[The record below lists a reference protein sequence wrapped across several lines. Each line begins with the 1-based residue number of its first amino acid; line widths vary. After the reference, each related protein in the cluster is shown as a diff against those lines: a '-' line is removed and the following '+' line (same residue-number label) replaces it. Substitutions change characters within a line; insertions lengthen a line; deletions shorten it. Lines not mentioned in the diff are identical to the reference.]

1 MQKRDSSS
9 TARKPLRQLAKSS
22 ALMAATRFSF
32 QKPSQQTKDDT
43 RRRVEKP
50 SFHRSKRTR
59 NSDGSPMERNDGDG
73 TSPVTKTPPNET
85 TTSSFSFAPSFVQ
98 TKSSALS
105 QDSIGDDSG
114 DDSRVVTTPVNHFAL
129 TPPLQ
134 RRRRSK
140 AANGEWV
147 RRLISLQNALSNDS
161 VRLQNKAFSR
171 HKMLLD
177 ASDPRKR
184 AKTFTDVTI
193 LGQYVGPWV
202 NVPEDMKITV
212 LGFVHGHTQQTGEN
226 YRRMTPQQQTQK
238 QRNTK
243 TVSKDF
249 FAWFTFTLST
259 ARRIELQ
266 KGCKLR
272 IYNAIILP
280 CRSPIKLDAPP
291 VSLVSLENG
300 NGLSGTVRCEK
311 TVICTNLCE
320 RIDSLN

>member
-32 QKPSQQTKDDT
+32 QKPSQQLKNDT
-43 RRRVEKP
+43 IRHVEKP
-50 SFHRSKRTR
+50 TFHRSKKIR
-59 NSDGSPMERNDGDG
+59 NSDRSPMERNDGDD
-73 TSPVTKTPPNET
+73 TSPVRKTPPSET
-85 TTSSFSFAPSFVQ
+85 TKSSFSFAPSFVQ

-140 AANGEWV
+140 AATGEWV

-171 HKMLLD
+171 HRMLLD

-184 AKTFTDVTI
+184 AKTFTDVTV

-202 NVPEDMKITV
+202 NVPEDLKITV
-212 LGFVHGHTQQTGEN
+212 LGFVHCHTQQTEN
-226 YRRMTPQQQTQK
+226 NRRMTPQQQAQK
-238 QRNTK
+238 QKDTK

-249 FAWFTFTLST
+249 FAWFTFTLAT

-280 CRSPIKLDAPP
+280 CRSPIELDAPP
-291 VSLVSLENG
+291 TSLVSLENG
-300 NGLSGTVRCEK
+300 YGLSGTVRCEK